1 MKKVINKVVAKAPVK
16 KTVAKK
22 PMMKSGG
29 AKKPLRK
36 AHTGIQTGK
45 NVQQMTDAEKKAY
58 SDALDKSQNKESIR
72 AGEKAYLANK
82 DGRVS
87 MVDYAGRNQPFYT
100 KAIDTTGLS
109 KGVKNFELERDFDQ
123 KGLGNNPSYTPI
135 TKTAALRTI
144 NKWKNEINKQKVED
158 NRQKVEDNRQKVYAN
173 ANKVAVNAAKYEKN
187 GGTTKSTYKK
197 GGVVKVTAKK
207 VMVKSKKK

>member
-1 MKKVINKVVAKAPVK
+1 MKKVIKKAVAKAPVK

-22 PMMKSGG
+22 PMMKTGG
-29 AKKPLRK
+29 SKKPLRK
-36 AHTGIQTGK
+36 AQTGK

-58 SDALDKSQNKESIR
+58 AEAWDKSQNKESIR

-100 KAIDTTGLS
+100 KTIDTTGLS
-109 KGVKNFELERDFDQ
+109 KGVKNFELERDIDRG
-123 KGLGNNPSYTPI
+123 KGYNPSYTPI
-135 TKTAALRTI
+135 TKTAALKTI
-144 NKWKNEINKQKVED
+144 NKWKNETNKQKVED
-158 NRQKVEDNRQKVYAN
+158 NKQKVEANRQKVYAN

-187 GGTTKSTYKK
+187 GGATKSTYKK
-197 GGVVKVTAKK
+197 GGAVKKVTAKK

>member
-1 MKKVINKVVAKAPVK
+1 MKKVVKKPVAKAPVK

-29 AKKPLRK
+29 AKKSLPK
-36 AHTGIQTGK
+36 AQTGTQTGK

-58 SDALDKSQNKESIR
+58 AEAWDKSQNKESIR

-100 KAIDTTGLS
+100 KTIDTTGLS
-109 KGVKNFELERDFDQ
+109 KGVKNFELERDIDRG
-123 KGLGNNPSYTPI
+123 KGYNPSYTPI
-135 TKTAALRTI
+135 TKTAALKTI
-144 NKWKNEINKQKVED
+144 NKWKNETNKQKVED
-158 NRQKVEDNRQKVYAN
+158 NKQKVEANRQKVYAN

-187 GGTTKSTYKK
+187 GGATKSTYKK
-197 GGVVKVTAKK
+197 GGAVKITAKK

>member
-1 MKKVINKVVAKAPVK
+1 MKKVIKKAVAKAPVK

-29 AKKPLRK
+29 TKKSLPK
-36 AHTGIQTGK
+36 AQTGQTGK

-58 SDALDKSQNKESIR
+58 AEAWDKSQNKESIK

-87 MVDYAGRNQPFYT
+87 MVDYAGRNRPFYT
-100 KAIDTTGLS
+100 KTIDTTGLA
-109 KGVKNFELERDFDQ
+109 KGQKNFELERDIDRG
-123 KGLGNNPSYTPI
+123 KGYNPSYTPI

-144 NKWKNEINKQKVED
+144 NKWKNETNKQKVEA
-158 NRQKVEDNRQKVYAN
+158 NKQKVYAN
-173 ANKVAVNAAKYEKN
+173 ANKVAVNAAKYEKK
-187 GGTTKSTYKK
+187 GGATSSTYKK
-197 GGVVKVTAKK
+197 GGVVKKVTAKK